1 MNVSQLSGAA
11 WFVYDKLRFAY
22 GEAGVSYGCV
32 FGLMSMIGM
41 EDIFLRDYGI
51 AGEWED
57 VEDGSPI
64 MIDVGELVHWVHKHS

>member
-1 MNVSQLSGAA
+1 MNISQLSGAA

-22 GEAGVSYGCV
+22 GQAGVSYGLV
-32 FGLMSMIGM
+32 FGLMSMIGF

-51 AGEWED
+51 VGDCENPD
-57 VEDGSPI
+57 DGSPI